1 MSIIRGQMDYQ
12 KMPKNAEKFY
22 CEKCDFI
29 CCKQSNYMNG
39 QTLEADGGLANIDP
53 ASLSKE
59 I

>member
-1 MSIIRGQMDYQ
+1 MGTVEEIASVSL
-12 KMPKNAEKFY
+12 FLLS
-22 CEKCDFI
+22 
-29 CCKQSNYMNG
+29 KQSNYMNG